1 MERFEGFTAIYE
13 PTDDGWIFARVL
25 EVPGAFSQGRDMEEA
40 REMLRDAL
48 LLMLETNRK
57 EAERELAE
65 RDHKGVTRETLR
77 V

>member
-13 PTDDGWIFARVL
+13 PTDDGWIFTRVL

-48 LLMLETNRK
+48 LLMLEANRE
-57 EAERELAE
+57 EAERELAG
-65 RDHKGVTRETLR
+65 RAGVTRETIR
-77 V
+77 I

>member
-1 MERFEGFTAIYE
+1 MERFEGFTAVYE

-25 EVPGAFSQGRDMEEA
+25 EVPGAFSQGCDVEEA

-48 LLMLETNRK
+48 LLMLETYRQ
-57 EAERELAE
+57 EAERELE
-65 RDHKGVTRETLR
+65 GREGTTRETLN

>member
-25 EVPGAFSQGRDMEEA
+25 EVPGAFTQGRDMEEA

-48 LLMLETNRK
+48 LLMLE
-57 EAERELAE
+57 AM
-65 RDHKGVTRETLR
+65 LR
-77 V
+77 VPLARACIGSSSGREHPRG

>member
-1 MERFEGFTAIYE
+1 MQ
-13 PTDDGWIFARVL
+13 L
-25 EVPGAFSQGRDMEEA
+25 
-40 REMLRDAL
+40 DAL

>member
-48 LLMLETNRK
+48 LLMLE
-57 EAERELAE
+57 AM
-65 RDHKGVTRETLR
+65 LR
-77 V
+77 VPLARGCIGSSSGREHPRG